1 MGRAKTPHSKGWLA
15 RHGGWALVLAACA
28 TLLVTLLVIT
38 FLPPER
44 QIDYA
49 PKHLYTVDDPQF
61 KRTLGTLLGPA
72 ILGGNRIDT
81 LKNGDEIFPAM
92 LAAIRSAQRNVD
104 FETYVYWS
112 GQIGRDF
119 ANAIAER
126 ARAGVQA
133 HVLLD
138 WVGSQKMEKDVLAT
152 MVDAGVRVEFF
163 HPLRWYTIARMNNRT
178 HRKLLVVD
186 GRVGF
191 TGGVGIAEEWTGD
204 AQDPQHWRDTHF
216 RIEGPVVAQMQSVFL
231 DNWMKVTGEVS
242 HGGDFFPPLA
252 SAGGTDAQMFASSPT
267 GGSASME
274 LMYLL
279 AIVSAK
285 RSILLE
291 AAYFIPDDLASGA
304 LLDARKRGVDIRII
318 VPGKYNDAKV
328 TRNASRSTWGPLLE
342 AGVKIFE
349 YQPTMFHCKVMVV
362 DGLFT
367 SVGSTNFD
375 NRSFSLNDEAS
386 LNVFDASVAA
396 DQARIFEE
404 DLAQSKEYTLAD
416 WNARSWWE
424 QLSEWA
430 SSTVQAQL

>member
-1 MGRAKTPHSKGWLA
+1 
-15 RHGGWALVLAACA
+15 
-28 TLLVTLLVIT
+28 
-38 FLPPER
+38 
-44 QIDYA
+44 
-49 PKHLYTVDDPQF
+49 
-61 KRTLGTLLGPA
+61 
-72 ILGGNRIDT
+72 
-81 LKNGDEIFPAM
+81 
-92 LAAIRSAQRNVD
+92 
-104 FETYVYWS
+104 
-112 GQIGRDF
+112 
-119 ANAIAER
+119 
-126 ARAGVQA
+126 
-133 HVLLD
+133 
-138 WVGSQKMEKDVLAT
+138 
-152 MVDAGVRVEFF
+152 
-163 HPLRWYTIARMNNRT
+163 
-178 HRKLLVVD
+178 
-186 GRVGF
+186 
-191 TGGVGIAEEWTGD
+191 
-204 AQDPQHWRDTHF
+204 
-216 RIEGPVVAQMQSVFL
+216 
-231 DNWMKVTGEVS
+231 
-242 HGGDFFPPLA
+242 
-252 SAGGTDAQMFASSPT
+252 
-267 GGSASME
+267 ME

-304 LLDARKRGVDIRII
+304 LLDARKRGVDIQII

-416 WNARSWWE
+416 WNARSWW
-424 QLSEWA
+424 QRLSEWA